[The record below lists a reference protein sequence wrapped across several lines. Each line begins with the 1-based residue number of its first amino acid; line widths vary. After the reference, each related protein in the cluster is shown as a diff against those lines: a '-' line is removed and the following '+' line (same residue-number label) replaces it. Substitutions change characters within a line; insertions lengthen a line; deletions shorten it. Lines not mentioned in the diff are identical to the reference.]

1 MGLFIVLPML
11 WVSCGTMSHLPAND
25 KLNDVMLQA
34 FYWDVPVHVDSL
46 NGFWWD
52 NLTSKADEIK
62 DSGISALW
70 TPVPAKGNWGIIDNG
85 YGIYDHYDLGSYN
98 QKGSVETRF
107 GSREE
112 LEHMLTTMHKEPR
125 IDVYSDVVLNH
136 MYGGDENEE
145 PNPAV
150 KAYVFGHACGERYAP
165 YPSDEIKWVVP
176 EVVLGDYV
184 VAISGYGLPWE
195 KGEDERWYELS
206 VNIAYSDGVTEEKNV
221 FNGIIKNPEDSVYHS
236 FRVKNNGQLSFR
248 LSPRHRVNGVL
259 SYGDSMAGYYPAAL
273 WQGTQAL
280 SLDKMEAYT
289 KTAMRYPLHSG
300 VGEPNY
306 HWNYTHFHPSSST
319 DWLGNYGED
328 EVATNTKFYGN
339 DLDTFNPEVKKR
351 LKDWGKWLLTNIGFD
366 GFRLDFVRGFQPEFV
381 GEWIKELPDKMGERP
396 FVVGEYWGSDEK
408 IKQWVE
414 SVAYSGANVSAF
426 DFPLKEVLTDMCNDP
441 GNTFD
446 MKNLDHAGLV
456 RNDVGNN
463 LPGTSVVTFLDNHDT
478 GKEHDKW
485 VTKDYHLGYAYIL
498 THEGRPCVFYPHF
511 FGDTQY
517 DSSDPSK
524 FVTAPT
530 WLKDS
535 IKELINVRKRYL
547 GGVITVLSE
556 QGNPY
561 PAENC
566 SNVYIARR
574 QGNGIKDGAIIV
586 LNNHD
591 TSSKGMWVTVN
602 ADGFSDWSGKKL
614 VNVLNTTEN
623 ITVQSDGR
631 VELSAPARGY
641 SIWVLE
647 EDL

>member
-52 NLTSKADEIK
+52 NLTSKVDEIK

-112 LEHMLTTMHKEPR
+112 LERMLATMHNEPR

-176 EVVLGDYV
+176 EVVPGDYV
-184 VAISGYGLPWE
+184 VAISGYGLPWD

-206 VNIAYSDGVTEEKNV
+206 VNIVYSDGVTEEKNV
-221 FNGIIKNPEDSVYHS
+221 FNGIIKNPEDSVCHS
-236 FRVKNNGQLSFR
+236 FRVKKNGQLTFR
-248 LSPRHRVNGVL
+248 LSPCHMVNGVL
-259 SYGDSMAGYYPAAL
+259 SYGDSMAGYYPSAL
-273 WQGTQAL
+273 WQGIQAI

-306 HWNYTHFHPSSST
+306 HWNYTHFHPSSSA

-381 GEWIKELPDKMGERP
+381 GEWIKDLPDKMGERP

-535 IKELINVRKRYL
+535 IKELINVRKKYL

-631 VELSAPARGY
+631 VELSAPARSY